1 MFKKYPK
8 IHRLGN
14 EDSEGILDHGFCY
27 IQEKIDG
34 ANTQL
39 WVEDGKIMKGSRN
52 LTLSGGFNGFC
63 EYVDNHKGINSL
75 LKLRPEYR
83 LYGEWLVKHSIQ
95 YKETAYKQFYLFD
108 IEVDGEFMPLENVY
122 LIAGEFGIKT
132 PELFATIDTPTIEQL
147 TEIAGKSVL
156 GDTGEGIVIKNHDFV
171 NKFGNR
177 AYAKLVTEQFKEVNA
192 ITFGGNNKH
201 SESYF
206 EMYVV
211 NKYCTLGRVQKIMNK
226 IQPTIDE
233 RLDMKHI
240 PRITGTVHHDILTE
254 CIWEI
259 AKKVR
264 TLDFKKLESLVYKK
278 AKQIYVDILNDDV
291 SVADKEDE

>member
-14 EDSEGILDHGFCY
+14 EDAEGILDHCLCY

-52 LTLSGGFNGFC
+52 LKLSGGFNGFC
-63 EYVDNHKGINSL
+63 EYVDNHEGINSL

-108 IEVDGEFMPLENVY
+108 IEVDGEFMPIENVY

-132 PELFATIDTPTIEQL
+132 PELFATIDKPTIEQL
-147 TEIAGKSVL
+147 KEIAGKSVL
-156 GDTGEGIVIKNHDFV
+156 GDTG
-171 NKFGNR
+171 
-177 AYAKLVTEQFKEVNA
+177 
-192 ITFGGNNKH
+192 
-201 SESYF
+201 
-206 EMYVV
+206 
-211 NKYCTLGRVQKIMNK
+211 
-226 IQPTIDE
+226 
-233 RLDMKHI
+233 
-240 PRITGTVHHDILTE
+240 
-254 CIWEI
+254 
-259 AKKVR
+259 
-264 TLDFKKLESLVYKK
+264 SL
-278 AKQIYVDILNDDV
+278 
-291 SVADKEDE
+291 S